1 MNKLVVRWLLL
12 LCWLIGAMVVFG
24 GWVRLTRSGLS
35 MVEWHVVADSLP
47 PLSQEAWERTFQQ
60 YQQTPEYQ
68 QLNTGMSLDEYRAIY
83 YREWGHRLLGRVIGL
98 VFVLPLAFFLWRG
111 QLSWSQ
117 LPAFGGIGLLFAAQ
131 ALVGRFM
138 VASGLVDEPH
148 VSHYWLSFHLLCA
161 LLLLGSCLWLRF
173 EGAAVPGARESAPPR
188 IRRLS
193 LVLLGAV
200 VLQIALGGLMAGLKA
215 GYLSATFPLMFGT
228 LIPGGIWA
236 LDPGPCNLLENPVT
250 VHFQHRWFAFGVLGI
265 SLVLW
270 QQRRLFAP
278 RLRSAMQALLVLLCL
293 QVGLGIWVL
302 LAHMAVAVALLHQAL
317 ALGVFAAGLRVCHRA
332 FRG

>member
-1 MNKLVVRWLLL
+1 MSRPVATWLLL

-35 MVEWHVVADSLP
+35 MVEWHVMADSLP

-98 VFVLPLAFFLWRG
+98 VLVVPLAFFLWRRHIP
-111 QLSWSQ
+111 WSL
-117 LPAFGGIGLLFAAQ
+117 LPAFVGIGLLFAAQ

-138 VASGLVDEPH
+138 VASGLVDAPH
-148 VSHYWLSFHLLCA
+148 VSHFWLTFHLLCA
-161 LLLLGSCLWLRF
+161 LVLLGSCLWLRF
-173 EGAAVPGARESAPPR
+173 EGTDGTAGRELAPPR
-188 IRRLS
+188 LRRLS

-200 VLQIALGGLMAGLKA
+200 VLQIALGGLVAGLKA
-215 GYLSATFPLMFGT
+215 GYLSATFPLMFDSW
-228 LIPGGIWA
+228 IPQGIWA
-236 LDPGPCNLLENPVT
+236 LDLWLLNPLENPVT
-250 VHFQHRWFAFGVLGI
+250 VHFEHRWFAFGVLGI
-265 SLVLW
+265 ALVLW
-270 QQRRLFAP
+270 RQRRLFVP
-278 RLRSAMQALLVLLCL
+278 RLRSAMQVLLVLLGL
-293 QVGLGIWVL
+293 QVGLGIAVL
-302 LAHMAVAVALLHQAL
+302 LAHMAVAVALFHQAL
-317 ALGVFAAGLRVCHRA
+317 ALGVFAAALRVCHRA